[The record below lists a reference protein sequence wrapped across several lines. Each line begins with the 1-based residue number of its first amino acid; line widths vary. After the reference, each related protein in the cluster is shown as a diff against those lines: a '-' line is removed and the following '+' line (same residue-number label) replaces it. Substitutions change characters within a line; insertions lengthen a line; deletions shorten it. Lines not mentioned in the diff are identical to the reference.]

1 MIDKSKKVTAG
12 SRCGWLRWF
21 FRCLAAGLALAQIVV
36 GRNTF
41 GPDPRSY
48 MELARAILRHDWAM
62 ATNAYWS
69 ALYPWLLAADLG
81 IVKPSLRWEF
91 PAAHALSFPMYLAA
105 IAAFEFFWVSLL
117 RRREMNP
124 PISRKSVPL
133 APPQMWILGYSLFIW
148 STIGD
153 LVLLINPDLL
163 VTASALLAAGLL
175 LRMEVAG
182 GARKAL
188 YVWFGVC
195 LGFGYLAKAILFP
208 MAFVFLAMMIAI
220 SKSSLRRNSRWL
232 ALAMLIFVAIASPEI
247 VLLSHAKGR
256 ITFSDTAKLNLAW
269 FNYQLP
275 YRNWQGQPP
284 GTGTPVHPTRKLFDH
299 PAVYEFNGPLRS
311 SYPPWF
317 DPSYWNEGL
326 SPKFRVGIVTRHAL
340 HELVRL
346 GGMLLHPTAWLA
358 GMLLI
363 FLGSDFKETL
373 KGIAVYRHLILIAC
387 TALALFC
394 LTVVQGRFLAPW
406 ELMIWGSIL
415 AGVRLRPSPA
425 PVYRWVA
432 AAVSLALVA
441 AVGYMVYGESIHGFH
456 NDASA
461 EYAIAEGLLKMGLQ
475 PGEKVGAIGF
485 DMDAHWVY
493 LARLSIVAEIGTDET
508 CLFWSE
514 PAATQAQV
522 LEKFGQ
528 AGASVVVANTGGG
541 IRTTSRPDP
550 LDLAGCS
557 RPGAGWCKIEGSPD
571 QAFFLK

>member
-1 MIDKSKKVTAG
+1 
-12 SRCGWLRWF
+12 
-21 FRCLAAGLALAQIVV
+21 
-36 GRNTF
+36 
-41 GPDPRSY
+41 
-48 MELARAILRHDWAM
+48 
-62 ATNAYWS
+62 
-69 ALYPWLLAADLG
+69 
-81 IVKPSLRWEF
+81 
-91 PAAHALSFPMYLAA
+91 
-105 IAAFEFFWVSLL
+105 
-117 RRREMNP
+117 MNP

-326 SPKFRVGIVTRHAL
+326 SPKFSSWNRNQACSPRTGEAWGNAFASR
-340 HELVRL
+340 RL
-346 GGMLLHPTAWLA
+346 GLPEC
-358 GMLLI
+358 
-363 FLGSDFKETL
+363 F
-373 KGIAVYRHLILIAC
+373 
-387 TALALFC
+387 
-394 LTVVQGRFLAPW
+394 
-406 ELMIWGSIL
+406 
-415 AGVRLRPSPA
+415 
-425 PVYRWVA
+425 
-432 AAVSLALVA
+432 
-441 AVGYMVYGESIHGFH
+441 
-456 NDASA
+456 
-461 EYAIAEGLLKMGLQ
+461 
-475 PGEKVGAIGF
+475 
-485 DMDAHWVY
+485 
-493 LARLSIVAEIGTDET
+493 
-508 CLFWSE
+508 
-514 PAATQAQV
+514 
-522 LEKFGQ
+522 
-528 AGASVVVANTGGG
+528 
-541 IRTTSRPDP
+541 
-550 LDLAGCS
+550 
-557 RPGAGWCKIEGSPD
+557 
-571 QAFFLK
+571 